1 MATAC
6 ITQLRFEDETFRKP
20 VTVAFDQA
28 YASSDGGLLLLKALD
43 ARLGV
48 TTTLAGGLRDGRQPG
63 KIQNSVLDLVRQRVF
78 GLALGYADCHDAARL
93 ADDPLHKLALD
104 RDPLTGAALSS
115 QPTLSR
121 FENAISRPALGRMLH
136 GVADTVIATHRRRLG
151 RRRVRR
157 ITIDL
162 DPTEDPTHG
171 QQELSFF
178 SGHYGSWHYLPLLAT
193 LTFNA

>member
-63 KIQNSVLDLVRQRVF
+63 KIQHSVLDLVRQRVF

-178 SGHYGSWHYLPLLAT
+178 SGVS
-193 LTFNA
+193 